1 MDSSGEVG
9 GGRGREMDIVVE
21 MEMEMVSSMSMRLFM
36 SSNFLVPFLRTNLS
50 DSCLLVV
57 ETPVPSCTKVQ
68 RVSPGLL

>member
-9 GGRGREMDIVVE
+9 GGRGLQMDIVV
-21 MEMEMVSSMSMRLFM
+21 EMEMVSSMSMRLFM
-36 SSNFLVPFLRTNLS
+36 SSNFLVPFLRTNHS